1 MTNVLGKPIPN
12 NSVVAVIPLLNKTYY
27 AQTDSNGFF
36 ELDKM
41 RFPENTTMRIQAAK
55 KKKLSHYELHMD
67 EPIYPEFCNIHPF
80 SFNRSERKEHYLS
93 ELENGYT
100 SVNGQRVIQFPEVS
114 ITGTGSRFDN
124 LAQFKWNEDKIE
136 QTKVKNAMELLYHLP
151 GLQITP
157 EGEVIFPNA
166 AGLSGMNN
174 DFPSKIP
181 GKKKKSVSSKS
192 LRPKFYLDNRLI
204 DMESLEQIKAEDIEN
219 VNLID
224 PEADRFLSMNTF
236 EEQEDGQLLDELLAE
251 DMPQEDEEPEVDLSA
266 YSARE
271 QLTRPTTGRVM
282 FTSKSGN
289 LIIQDADLRTL
300 TLMPLGISVAKRFYL
315 PKYDVADEFAEADV
329 RSTVFWA
336 PVIKTDGTGPVTVEF
351 YASDRVDGY
360 NYVLEG
366 ITEDGPHMPC
376 LGYNQINADFTNI
389 WDDIGIWS
397 GENWFH
403 L

>member
-1 MTNVLGKPIPN
+1 
-12 NSVVAVIPLLNKTYY
+12 
-27 AQTDSNGFF
+27 
-36 ELDKM
+36 
-41 RFPENTTMRIQAAK
+41 
-55 KKKLSHYELHMD
+55 
-67 EPIYPEFCNIHPF
+67 
-80 SFNRSERKEHYLS
+80 
-93 ELENGYT
+93 
-100 SVNGQRVIQFPEVS
+100 
-114 ITGTGSRFDN
+114 
-124 LAQFKWNEDKIE
+124 
-136 QTKVKNAMELLYHLP
+136 
-151 GLQITP
+151 
-157 EGEVIFPNA
+157 
-166 AGLSGMNN
+166 
-174 DFPSKIP
+174 
-181 GKKKKSVSSKS
+181 
-192 LRPKFYLDNRLI
+192 
-204 DMESLEQIKAEDIEN
+204 MESLEQIKAEDIEN

-366 ITEDGPHMPC
+366 ITEDGRICH
-376 LGYNQINADFTNI
+376 AS
-389 WDDIGIWS
+389 GIIR
-397 GENWFH
+397 
-403 L
+403 

>member
-1 MTNVLGKPIPN
+1 MLHLQNREYKFPFEHGQYLSGRVTNVLGKPIPN

-174 DFPSKIP
+174 DFPSKFH
-181 GKKKKSVSSKS
+181 GKRKKVSH
-192 LRPKFYLDNRLI
+192 L
-204 DMESLEQIKAEDIEN
+204 
-219 VNLID
+219 NL
-224 PEADRFLSMNTF
+224 
-236 EEQEDGQLLDELLAE
+236 
-251 DMPQEDEEPEVDLSA
+251 
-266 YSARE
+266 
-271 QLTRPTTGRVM
+271 
-282 FTSKSGN
+282 
-289 LIIQDADLRTL
+289 
-300 TLMPLGISVAKRFYL
+300 
-315 PKYDVADEFAEADV
+315 
-329 RSTVFWA
+329 
-336 PVIKTDGTGPVTVEF
+336 
-351 YASDRVDGY
+351 
-360 NYVLEG
+360 
-366 ITEDGPHMPC
+366 
-376 LGYNQINADFTNI
+376 
-389 WDDIGIWS
+389 
-397 GENWFH
+397 
-403 L
+403 